1 MEFADDREKYIEF
14 LTILNDYARSVT
26 DLRGTIARM
35 EELLKG
41 RKHLIITFR
50 TFLPKEPQITL
61 DGNDDDKAGEAKI
74 KHLERKLLDINLR
87 TADCVLMRPS
97 PSEPSKPSYVARIEG
112 IEADSQ

>member
-1 MEFADDREKYIEF
+1 MQNTMSFAHSFDEAIDFVKKVRMEFADDREKYTEF

-41 RKHLIITFR
+41 HKHLIITFR

-74 KHLERKLLDINLR
+74 EHLERKLLDINLR
-87 TADCVLMRPS
+87 S
-97 PSEPSKPSYVARIEG
+97 RI
-112 IEADSQ
+112 